1 MIQDADNQTKL
12 FNANN
17 RIEKAK
23 QKEDRERGGEMSAA
37 PVDST
42 GTSTA
47 VSVGNAEADDS
58 KPIAMDTSTDDKI
71 ETTVKEEST
80 EDAEE
85 SENASENEKQERT
98 NNDNEASEKPNND
111 SMKANTNDIKADPE
125 KDNSKVKDDAT
136 MNVESAQSASSASTK
151 QGVNGSTAAASPP
164 PPPVLKGTL
173 SYNIETRRHMIRGM
187 WNYENSN
194 ALPPQRFELLRNLD
208 KDEEVNVLPKDGE
221 FHGSF
226 SLAYF
231 HTTSK
236 GKQKE
241 RSKVIMES
249 GVKIKFTTVEGK
261 EGEFNVDGEGTNQF
275 GVFNINGTATPSEHE
290 DDPTYD
296 IVLRKRYKP
305 TQLPAGA
312 AATENSKKVKKP
324 KKRKISVL
332 GLDIPGDANFAGE
345 TNDGPL
351 PPPSESFPSRVVCL
365 RGKLSP
371 DESEE
376 LGVPEVVH
384 RINGMWS
391 SGLDLILAD
400 PQNVRGLCNRFE
412 YEHKSSTPNKT
423 FPISGRYSGWFDLSN
438 EDGSRT
444 RITEKDI
451 TLKFRKN
458 NAGYHNIEGKGSN
471 AFGKY
476 SITGTLTQDSVL
488 TIFRHFQPRK
498 TKTQGV
504 ATKAPVT
511 SSASSTQGKAAA
523 PVPEPKISLDEVII
537 PDGDKKDGNLESIP
551 PPQHGTYS
559 ALMRGIIRLN
569 DDGAHTC
576 SGKWAMTR
584 EHFNNGTVSN
594 FSFRLEPHF
603 AAQGAAAMKKAN
615 GESPDEDESGS
626 NRVSL
631 STAPPGSMT
640 FPVDSAMY
648 KGSFQM
654 KRAGT
659 KYTSV
664 IDQQIALKFRENSE
678 GSYNVY
684 GRGINSIGIFNL
696 LGKLISSGKSSGH
709 VEVYR
714 MYPLPP
720 PSDESA
726 QTAKPEVASKT
737 PPSAPVLPKSQ
748 PTKIPSEV
756 SATQDSQTNSKPVLA
771 RRGSAR
777 PTKLPSRLED
787 DDPSAQINRL
797 VDKCGQVLKIIREK
811 DVASGAFFGQ
821 PVDPVAH
828 GIPTYYQIIK
838 QPMDLGTLQSK
849 IDANEIESPEE
860 FGRLVR
866 LVFDNAMTF
875 NVDATHVV
883 HQSARQ
889 LLILFNQ
896 KFRDIERMCENIRRQ
911 HKIPAPSDGE
921 KEGKGGKG
929 KKRKGSSDENKSA
942 KRMRLEEAQ
951 AMAATNTSAVA
962 ALVAAAPSSP
972 SEGVTRTEFNMM
984 LQLIQQLQGQLVQTH
999 TLLAN
1004 MSPDTVDQE
1013 ASPIA
1018 VGETSSV
1025 GIPAITPLPEPAL
1038 PLFPEKRK
1046 AMKREEKPAPMI
1058 NEDKPL
1064 SFEEQQQLTDTI
1076 NNLPPDKL
1084 PGVINIIRESGS
1096 FGDDEEEID
1105 LEIDALDT
1113 VTQRKLQRFVAKHVK
1128 PPRRQRGK
1136 QPGAKKAKKSEPKP
1150 KPTPAIP
1157 KKQQQTPQAKPAGEE
1172 SFFAFGGKDDD
1183 SDSGSDG
1190 EVKPPEEKQ
1199 PASTEKDFNL
1209 GDGFGDA
1216 QENDSDDNEDLGNGG
1231 FGANWSMSASKP
1243 TVAKK
1248 DTEDEDEDDWG
1259 AAREQAKV
1267 SKEKDAERKARE
1279 AKLRA
1284 EAEQAKNQRL
1294 ADAAARG
1301 EEVRAQR
1308 EEEAAIEARLRE
1320 QKEKKA
1326 EEKKKA
1332 ARDAAKA
1339 ELEDV
1344 KQTIYMDEQ
1353 RDIMQQFEN
1362 KYIGDEAEG
1371 ASPSSDFGF

>member
-1 MIQDADNQTKL
+1 MK
-12 FNANN
+12 
-17 RIEKAK
+17 
-23 QKEDRERGGEMSAA
+23 KEDRELGGETSTA

-47 VSVGNAEADDS
+47 ASVGNAEADDS
-58 KPIAMDTSTDDKI
+58 KPIAMDTSADERMEETAKDKPM
-71 ETTVKEEST
+71 

-85 SENASENEKQERT
+85 EENGSQNDKNENNKNGNGNEVLEKPSNDSNKTKSNDTKEEPDKDNTKVKEETT
-98 NNDNEASEKPNND
+98 NNAKNGHSVAP
-111 SMKANTNDIKADPE
+111 
-125 KDNSKVKDDAT
+125 
-136 MNVESAQSASSASTK
+136 ASTK
-151 QGVNGSTAAASPP
+151 QGTNGSAVAASPP

-173 SYNIETRRHMIRGM
+173 SYNMETRRHMIRGM

-208 KDEEVNVLPKDGE
+208 KDEEVTVLPTDGE

-249 GVKIKFTTVEGK
+249 GVGIKFTPIEGK

-305 TQLPAGA
+305 TQLPGGSA
-312 AATENSKKVKKP
+312 APEKSKKVKKQ
-324 KKRKISVL
+324 KKRKSSVL
-332 GLDIPGDANFAGE
+332 GLDLPGDANFADG
-345 TNDGPL
+345 TNEGPL
-351 PPPSESFPSRVVCL
+351 PPPSESFPSRVVSL

-384 RINGMWS
+384 RISGMWS

-412 YEHKSSTPNKT
+412 YEHKSSTPKKT

-438 EDGSRT
+438 DDGSRT
-444 RITEKDI
+444 RITEKDV

-476 SITGTLTQDSVL
+476 NITGTLSQDNVL

-498 TKTQGV
+498 TKTKGAV
-504 ATKAPVT
+504 PKKPVI
-511 SSASSTQGKAAA
+511 SSATSTQGK
-523 PVPEPKISLDEVII
+523 VVTLPEPKISIDEVVI
-537 PDGDKKDGNLESIP
+537 PDGDKKDGSLEAIP

-559 ALMRGIIRLN
+559 ALMRGIMRLN

-615 GESPDEDESGS
+615 GESPDEDDSGS
-626 NRVSL
+626 NGVSL

-654 KRAGT
+654 KRGGT

-664 IDQQIALKFRENSE
+664 IDQQIALKFRVNSE

-684 GRGINSIGIFNL
+684 GKGINTNFGIFNIQ
-696 LGKLISSGKSSGH
+696 GKLISSGKSSGH
-709 VEVYR
+709 VELYR

-720 PSDESA
+720 PGDESA
-726 QTAKPEVASKT
+726 ETTKVEVASKT
-737 PPSAPVLPKSQ
+737 PLSVPVLPKAQ
-748 PTKIPSEV
+748 PTK
-756 SATQDSQTNSKPVLA
+756 SAAESSAIAKPALS

-787 DDPSAQINRL
+787 DDPNAQISRL

-828 GIPTYYQIIK
+828 GIPNYHQIIK
-838 QPMDLGTLQSK
+838 EPMDLGTIQSK
-849 IDANEIESPEE
+849 MDSNEIESPEE
-860 FGRLVR
+860 FGRFVR

-911 HKIPAPSDGE
+911 HKMPVPSDVDKEE
-921 KEGKGGKG
+921 KAFGKG
-929 KKRKGSSDENKSA
+929 KKRKGSSSENKSA
-942 KRMRLEEAQ
+942 KRMRLDEAQ
-951 AMAATNTSAVA
+951 TMAAANTSAVA
-962 ALVAAAPSSP
+962 ALAAAAPSST

-984 LQLIQQLQGQLVQTH
+984 LQLIQQLQGQVVQTY

-1004 MSPDTVDQE
+1004 MSPDIADQE
-1013 ASPIA
+1013 ASPMPA
-1018 VGETSSV
+1018 ALTSSIDV
-1025 GIPAITPLPEPAL
+1025 PPITPLPEPSL
-1038 PLFPEKRK
+1038 PQFVEKRK
-1046 AMKREEKPAPMI
+1046 APKREEKSVSVI
-1058 NEDKPL
+1058 NEEKAL

-1136 QPGAKKAKKSEPKP
+1136 QQGPKKSKKSEPKP

-1157 KKQQQTPQAKPAGEE
+1157 KKQQQIPQAKPSGEE
-1172 SFFAFGGKDDD
+1172 SFFAFGGNNDD
-1183 SDSGSDG
+1183 SDSGSEG
-1190 EVKPPEEKQ
+1190 EVKAPEEKQ
-1199 PASTEKDFNL
+1199 SVAEKDFNL
-1209 GDGFGDA
+1209 GDGFGDP
-1216 QENDSDDNEDLGNGG
+1216 QDDDDDDNDDNEDLGNGG
-1231 FGANWSMSASKP
+1231 FGANWSMTSSKP
-1243 TVAKK
+1243 TDAKN
-1248 DTEDEDEDDWG
+1248 DEDDDDDWG

-1308 EEEAAIEARLRE
+1308 EEEAANEARLRE
-1320 QKEKKA
+1320 QKAKEA
-1326 EEKKKA
+1326 EEKKQA

-1344 KQTIYMDEQ
+1344 QQTVDMDEQ
-1353 RDIMQQFEN
+1353 RNMMKKFEN
-1362 KYIGDEAEG
+1362 NYIGDEADG

>member
-1 MIQDADNQTKL
+1 MIQDAENQTQFFK
-12 FNANN
+12 ANN
-17 RIEKAK
+17 SIETVM
-23 QKEDRERGGEMSAA
+23 QEEDRDKGGEMSAA
-37 PVDST
+37 PVNST

-47 VSVGNAEADDS
+47 ASVGKAEADDS
-58 KPIAMDTSTDDKI
+58 EPIAMDTNTDDRT
-71 ETTVKEEST
+71 EYNVKDEPKEN
-80 EDAEE
+80 AEE
-85 SENASENEKQERT
+85 SGKVNQNDDDESAESDKEKASKSNQDSSKAKSNVTKEPEKENEE
-98 NNDNEASEKPNND
+98 
-111 SMKANTNDIKADPE
+111 
-125 KDNSKVKDDAT
+125 VKDDT
-136 MNVESAQSASSASTK
+136 IKNVDTGQSTSSTTTK
-151 QGVNGSTAAASPP
+151 QGTNGSTSAATPP

-173 SYNIETRRHMIRGM
+173 SYNLENRRHMIRGM

-208 KDEEVNVLPKDGE
+208 KDEEVTVLPKDGE

-249 GVKIKFTTVEGK
+249 GVKIKFTPVEGK

-296 IVLRKRYKP
+296 IILRKRYKP
-305 TQLPAGA
+305 TQIPGRSAGS
-312 AATENSKKVKKP
+312 ENSKKAKKQ
-324 KKRKISVL
+324 KKRKSSVL
-332 GLDIPGDANFAGE
+332 GLDVPGDANFAGE
-345 TNDGPL
+345 IDDGPL

-365 RGKLSP
+365 RGKLSR

-376 LGVPEVVH
+376 LGVPEAVH

-412 YEHKSSTPNKT
+412 YEHKSSTPNKA

-476 SITGTLTQDSVL
+476 SITGTLTQDNVL

-498 TKTQGV
+498 IKTQGV
-504 ATKAPVT
+504 APKAPVS
-511 SSASSTQGKAAA
+511 SSANSAQGKAAA
-523 PVPEPKISLDEVII
+523 PLPEPKISLDEVII
-537 PDGDKKDGNLESIP
+537 SDGDKKDGSLDSIP

-559 ALMRGIIRLN
+559 ALMRGIMRLN

-615 GESPDEDESGS
+615 GESPDEDDSGS
-626 NRVSL
+626 NGVSL

-640 FPVDSAMY
+640 FPVDSALY

-654 KRAGT
+654 KRSGT

-664 IDQQIALKFRENSE
+664 IDQQIALKFRKNSE

-684 GRGINSIGIFNL
+684 GKGINSIGIFNL

-709 VEVYR
+709 VEIYR

-720 PSDESA
+720 ASDESN
-726 QTAKPEVASKT
+726 QTAKAEVVPKPAI
-737 PPSAPVLPKSQ
+737 SAPVLSKAQQSK
-748 PTKIPSEV
+748 TASE
-756 SATQDSQTNSKPVLA
+756 SSSTQATQPHSKPVLA

-787 DDPSAQINRL
+787 DDPNAQISRL
-797 VDKCGQVLKIIREK
+797 LDKCGQVLKIIREK

-828 GIPTYYQIIK
+828 GIPTYHQIIK
-838 QPMDLGTLQSK
+838 EPMDLGTIQSK
-849 IDANEIESPEE
+849 IEANEIDSPEE

-911 HKIPAPSDGE
+911 HKIPVPSDGV
-921 KEGKGGKG
+921 KGGKSFGKG
-929 KKRKGSSDENKSA
+929 KKRKGALDENKSP

-951 AMAATNTSAVA
+951 AMAATNTNAVA
-962 ALVAAAPSSP
+962 ALVAAAPSTSD
-972 SEGVTRTEFNMM
+972 GVTRTEFNMM
-984 LQLIQQLQGQLVQTH
+984 LQLIQQLQGQVVQTY

-1004 MSPDTVDQE
+1004 MSSDSVDQE
-1013 ASPIA
+1013 GSATDA
-1018 VGETSSV
+1018 TVTSS
-1025 GIPAITPLPEPAL
+1025 IPIPPITPLPEPSL
-1038 PLFPEKRK
+1038 PSLQEKRK
-1046 AMKREEKPAPMI
+1046 APKREEKPAPVI

-1064 SFEEQQQLTDTI
+1064 TFEEQQQLTDTI
-1076 NNLPPDKL
+1076 NNLPAEKL

-1113 VTQRKLQRFVAKHVK
+1113 VTQRKLQRYVAKVK
-1128 PPRRQRGK
+1128 FIVFQLYIR
-1136 QPGAKKAKKSEPKP
+1136 SE
-1150 KPTPAIP
+1150 
-1157 KKQQQTPQAKPAGEE
+1157 
-1172 SFFAFGGKDDD
+1172 
-1183 SDSGSDG
+1183 
-1190 EVKPPEEKQ
+1190 
-1199 PASTEKDFNL
+1199 
-1209 GDGFGDA
+1209 
-1216 QENDSDDNEDLGNGG
+1216 
-1231 FGANWSMSASKP
+1231 
-1243 TVAKK
+1243 
-1248 DTEDEDEDDWG
+1248 
-1259 AAREQAKV
+1259 
-1267 SKEKDAERKARE
+1267 
-1279 AKLRA
+1279 
-1284 EAEQAKNQRL
+1284 
-1294 ADAAARG
+1294 
-1301 EEVRAQR
+1301 
-1308 EEEAAIEARLRE
+1308 
-1320 QKEKKA
+1320 
-1326 EEKKKA
+1326 
-1332 ARDAAKA
+1332 
-1339 ELEDV
+1339 
-1344 KQTIYMDEQ
+1344 
-1353 RDIMQQFEN
+1353 
-1362 KYIGDEAEG
+1362 
-1371 ASPSSDFGF
+1371 